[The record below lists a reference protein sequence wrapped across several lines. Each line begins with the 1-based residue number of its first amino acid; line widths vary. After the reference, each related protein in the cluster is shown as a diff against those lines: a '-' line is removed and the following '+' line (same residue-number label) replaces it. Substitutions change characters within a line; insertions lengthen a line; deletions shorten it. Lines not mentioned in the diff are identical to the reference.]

1 MTLSFPVAIG
11 GFVLLLMT
19 IATVFLA
26 VSIVMAMVITFVHT
40 GNLDFFPSVQFEK
53 LSNQLIF

>member
-1 MTLSFPVAIG
+1 MTLNFPAVIG
-11 GFVLLLMT
+11 GFVLLLMK

-40 GNLDFFPSVQFEK
+40 GNLDFFPSVQSEK